1 MGQNLAPSPPK
12 TEVLSVEEKQLTPE
26 EVLELGK
33 EQVET
38 KVVPEPE
45 PETIKPE
52 TEEVSPEPEEKV
64 EEGEEEI
71 THDPLLDTKARL
83 TRIEQENAKL
93 KKMMNVAVADKEFRE
108 PPTAQEMFKL
118 PPRPIM
124 PQPAEMEDGITYTQK
139 VAQVIEQQKTYDDI
153 VSDYESFVA
162 EHPNWLDLQP
172 AMQSVSRRFPELMYG
187 RRAMHKVYDLAVLFT
202 ESQARQQARD
212 DELAEASAIGAKI
225 EREKVR
231 AGTAFVKPGS
241 ATKSKPS
248 LPDFT
253 KMSVEQI
260 DKWIEDN
267 QEKAKSLGLVR

>member
-1 MGQNLAPSPPK
+1 MGQENLAPSPPK
-12 TEVLSVEEKQLTPE
+12 TEVLSVEEVQLTPE

-38 KVVPEPE
+38 KEVPEPK

-52 TEEVSPEPEEKV
+52 TEEVSPEL
-64 EEGEEEI
+64 EEGEEEV
-71 THDPLLDTKARL
+71 THDPLKDTKAEL
-83 TRIEQENAKL
+83 TRTQQRLAKL
-93 KKMMNVAVADKEFRE
+93 ERITTAAVADKQFRE

-124 PQPAEMEDGITYTQK
+124 PQPAEGDDGITYTQK

-162 EHPNWLDLQP
+162 EHPDWLDIQSE
-172 AMQSVSRRFPELMYG
+172 MQRVSRRFPELMYG
-187 RRAMHKVYDLAVLFT
+187 RRAMHKVYDIAIMLT
-202 ESQARQQARD
+202 ERQAIQDARK
-212 DELAEASAIGAKI
+212 DELAEASATGAKI

-231 AGTAFVKPGS
+231 AGSAFIKPGS

-248 LPDFT
+248 LPDFA
-253 KMSVEQI
+253 KMSIEQI

-267 QEKAKSLGLVR
+267 PEKAKSSGLIR